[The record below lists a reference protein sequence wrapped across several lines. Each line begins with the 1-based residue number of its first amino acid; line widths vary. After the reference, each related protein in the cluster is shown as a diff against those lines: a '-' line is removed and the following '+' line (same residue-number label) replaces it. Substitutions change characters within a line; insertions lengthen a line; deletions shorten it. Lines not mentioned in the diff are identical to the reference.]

1 MTLLTL
7 SLKDLWRKP
16 TRLVLTVSGLA
27 LASATLFSLLAF
39 SVGYK
44 RALQK
49 EMADSGIHM
58 LVSTEGCPTEAAS
71 LALHGGE
78 IPKFLPEGRVPLIRA
93 VPGVRAVTAML
104 IFSLPGES
112 NGTDL
117 FYGVDDDMLKL
128 KPQWKLRGTWFKD
141 DHSIVLGAEA
151 ARVEKRDV
159 GDKIFFPEINTEFT
173 VTGILDRTG
182 SEDDGFFF
190 IPLKTAQ
197 QVFHKEGK
205 LTGVGVHVNDVAQI
219 DAVKDRIEQ
228 IPEVYVVTA
237 GQMTQQILSL
247 VGSSKTLMFA
257 VLIIALV
264 IAAVGVLNTVLMSVM
279 EKMREFAYMR
289 CVGASPVHISRI
301 VFTETLTLSIAGAIA
316 GVTLGILGSSLA
328 DQLIRHVLPY
338 APAGK
343 MVVFDPLML
352 VLTLFVISAMGALA
366 GLYPGWK
373 ASQASPMEAVRNE

>member
-1 MTLLTL
+1 MNITTV
-7 SLKDLWRKP
+7 SLKNILRKP
-16 TRLVLTVSGLA
+16 TRSILTASELA

-44 RALQK
+44 QALQK

-78 IPKFLPEGRVPLIRA
+78 IPKFLPEERVPLIRA

-117 FYGVDDDMLKL
+117 FYGVDDEMLKL

-159 GDKIFFPEINTEFT
+159 GDKVFFPEINTEFT

-205 LTGVGVHVNDVAQI
+205 LTGVGVHVNDVAEVDQ
-219 DAVKDRIEQ
+219 VKDRIER

-247 VGSSKTLMFA
+247 VGSSKTLMFS

-264 IAAVGVLNTVLMSVM
+264 ISAVGVLNTVLMSVM

-289 CVGASPVHISRI
+289 CVGASPTHIARI
-301 VFTETLTLSIAGAIA
+301 VLTETFTLSVAGAA
-316 GVTLGILGSSLA
+316 VGVTLGIAGSSLA
-328 DQLIRHVLPY
+328 DQLIRRVLPY

-343 MVVFDPLML
+343 MVVFNAGALI
-352 VLTLFVISAMGALA
+352 LTVIVILAMGTVA
-366 GLYPGWK
+366 GLYPSWK
-373 ASQASPMEAVRNE
+373 AAQAAPMEAVRNE